1 MSKIIVL
8 APSAGGKSTL
18 MKYLREHTD
27 FNVREMDEEV
37 IRENDGKWPN
47 DNNYKDQVLV
57 PKIVSG
63 ILSENNVLYLASYVP
78 EHLIIKARNT
88 GFKIVLLNV
97 GIEELNRRNKERMGI
112 ERYADA
118 SPWLQLQ
125 LDTFTKLKDKGL
137 VDKVIDGNASIRDI
151 ATAVSNYVAI

>member
-1 MSKIIVL
+1 MVIKSLSNHALFCYSEVMSKNIVL

-37 IRENDGKWPN
+37 IRENDGKWPD

-57 PKIVSG
+57 PKIVNE

-88 GFKIVLLNV
+88 G
-97 GIEELNRRNKERMGI
+97 
-112 ERYADA
+112 
-118 SPWLQLQ
+118 
-125 LDTFTKLKDKGL
+125 LK
-137 VDKVIDGNASIRDI
+137 
-151 ATAVSNYVAI
+151 